1 MLDDE
6 VQSEDH
12 VQLVE
17 EYLHRLGLADYE
29 GLGFFE
35 AEEVEDAVVEER
47 VEEDQK
53 PLLGSPGVYLL

>member
-1 MLDDE
+1 M
-6 VQSEDH
+6 
-12 VQLVE
+12 QLVE
-17 EYLHRLGLADYE
+17 EYLHRLGLANYE